1 MQVLPVR
8 ALMSMSA
15 GRVAV
20 GQQCGAGSFMG
31 RRAATLAS
39 GRRVAEL
46 GACAITGDTAGGSA
60 GSCLRPRPPTAAV
73 LGMLAPW
80 SPLLRRGET
89 GRKPVSGRRP
99 RFDPGEGERAAAL
112 AQCGAQ
118 DVHQRAHQGLGQG
131 RQGEDVC
138 ASLPTRC
145 AGSIARSPC
154 KVHVL
159 H

>member
-1 MQVLPVR
+1 
-8 ALMSMSA
+8 
-15 GRVAV
+15 
-20 GQQCGAGSFMG
+20 MG

-46 GACAITGDTAGGSA
+46 GECAITGDTAGGSA

-80 SPLLRRGET
+80 SPLLRRAKTSE
-89 GRKPVSGRRP
+89 
-99 RFDPGEGERAAAL
+99 RFSAVVRSFAPSPWGERAAHSRTAARNMSTNAL
-112 AQCGAQ
+112 IKDWAKGGKEKMCVPACPPPDAQAP
-118 DVHQRAHQGLGQG
+118 
-131 RQGEDVC
+131 
-138 ASLPTRC
+138 SP
-145 AGSIARSPC
+145 SPC